1 MTYQNTPVVSKLTL
15 NGNSYYVKDAEARVA
30 ISNIESL
37 IAGGIHYIGITE
49 TSALVDGYT
58 GSIVIDDT
66 TFIPSGTPGEG
77 ERLLVAGDIAIKA
90 AGAGA
95 VEEALEYIWDGAKWQ
110 ELGSTGHL
118 GSLAYANQTTTSY
131 TPAGSVSVTL
141 SETADTFSAGSLPS
155 KGSDTFVAPT
165 FSEGAFT
172 PASIQ
177 SGFVVAGSA
186 ASFTEGT
193 FSAGT
198 LPSFTEGAFDAGSLP
213 SLGAATTGNFAT
225 AGVTASYTSAT
236 EELVLTDA
244 STSAAVTAQGA
255 FSAGSLPS
263 KAADTF
269 SAGTLPSKEADSFS
283 ANVPTSIDTTKFSG
297 GSKAA
302 DSFTAGSFTEGT
314 FSAGSLPEFTA
325 GSVSV
330 DSASF
335 TGTAATIVADPKTV

>member
-30 ISNIESL
+30 IENIEEL

-58 GSIVIDDT
+58 GSIVIGDT
-66 TFIPSGTPGEG
+66 TYIPSGTPGDNEK
-77 ERLLVAGDIAIKA
+77 LLVAGDVAIKA
-90 AGAGA
+90 AGSGA
-95 VEEALEYIWDGAKWQ
+95 VEEAFEFIWDGSKWQ

-118 GSLAYANQTTTSY
+118 GSLAYADQTTATY

-141 SETADTFSAGSLPS
+141 SETADTFDAGTLPS
-155 KGSDTFVAPT
+155 KNADTFVAPT
-165 FSEGAFT
+165 FSEGSFT
-172 PASIQ
+172 PAAIHE
-177 SGFVVAGSA
+177 GFVSAGSA
-186 ASFTEGT
+186 ASFTEGA
-193 FSAGT
+193 FDAGS

-213 SLGAATTGNFAT
+213 SLGAATTGTFAT
-225 AGVTASYTSAT
+225 AGLTGSYTSAT

-244 STSAAVTAQGA
+244 STASAVTAQGT

-269 SAGTLPSKEADSFS
+269 SAGTLPSKAADSFT
-283 ANVPTSIDTTKFSG
+283 ANVPTAVDTTKFSG
-297 GSKAA
+297 GSKAS
-302 DSFTAGSFTEGT
+302 DSFSAGSFTEGS
-314 FSAGSLPEFTA
+314 FSAGLLPSFTA

-330 DSASF
+330 ASAGF
-335 TGTAATIVADPKTV
+335 TGTQATIVADPKTV

>member
-30 ISNIESL
+30 ISNIEEL
-37 IAGGIHYIGITE
+37 IAGGTHFIGITE

-58 GSIVIDDT
+58 GSIVIDGIT
-66 TFIPSGTPGEG
+66 YIPSGTPGED
-77 ERLLVAGDIAIKA
+77 EKLLVAGDIAIKA

-95 VEEALEYIWDGAKWQ
+95 SETALEYIWDGAKWS

-118 GSLAYANQTTTSY
+118 GSLAYVDQTTASY

-141 SETADTFSAGSLPS
+141 SETADTFDAGSLPS
-155 KGSDTFVAPT
+155 KAADSFTAATYSHSGFSGGSKAADTFT
-165 FSEGAFT
+165 
-172 PASIQ
+172 
-177 SGFVVAGSA
+177 AG
-186 ASFTEGT
+186 SFTEGTFDAGSLPSKAADT

-198 LPSFTEGAFDAGSLP
+198 LPS
-213 SLGAATTGNFAT
+213 LGAATTSNFAT

-244 STSAAVTAQGA
+244 STSAAVTAQGT

-263 KAADTF
+263 FTEGAFDAGSLPSKDADTF
-269 SAGTLPSKEADSFS
+269 VAPTFSEGAFTPAVYGTDSFS
-283 ANVPTSIDTTKFSG
+283 G
-297 GSKAA
+297 
-302 DSFTAGSFTEGT
+302 GSFTEGA
-314 FSAGSLPEFTA
+314 FDAGALPEFTA

-330 DSASF
+330 ASSSF